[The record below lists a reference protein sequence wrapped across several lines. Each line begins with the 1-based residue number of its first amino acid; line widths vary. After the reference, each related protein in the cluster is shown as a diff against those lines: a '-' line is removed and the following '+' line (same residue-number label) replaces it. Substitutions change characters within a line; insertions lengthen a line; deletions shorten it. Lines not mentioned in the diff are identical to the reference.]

1 MLEAEHLA
9 GDLDLDDERIRHAG
23 QSAEGAAE
31 HLAQLVLARQPHG
44 VGERDGVE
52 RPLGRAV
59 EREIGAARGLA
70 RLDGH
75 GAHGEDVGLGFQLDV
90 VRQVE
95 LEAIPVDGVPG
106 ETGVAQGY
114 GQFSGDHL
122 STLEDVTR
130 ARVVEPVDAAG
141 PGVGG
146 LGQSGAM
153 TSTASADT
161 RTAALSALREL
172 VGRSDAEFH
181 DGQYEAIEALVEG
194 RRRALV
200 VQRTGWGKSAV
211 YFVATLLLRRQGAG
225 PTVLVSP
232 LLALMRDQIAAAE
245 RAGVRAVAINS
256 TNAHEW
262 SEVLERLDR
271 DEVDVLLVSPER
283 LNNPAFREQQLPA
296 LVRRIGML
304 VVDEAHC
311 ISDWGHDFR
320 PDYRRLRDLIEQM
333 PAAVPVLATTA
344 TANSRVV
351 ADVAEQ
357 LGTGAESVEGEVLT
371 IRGPLARASLR
382 LGVLRLR
389 DSASRLAWL
398 LSHIDDLPGS
408 GIIYTLTVA
417 AAVDTA
423 RLLREHGHEV
433 RAYTGQTDTDER
445 AESEAMLKRNEVK
458 ALVATS
464 ALGMGFDKPDL
475 GFVLHLGA
483 PSSPVAYYQQVG
495 RAGRASESADV
506 LLLPGVED
514 RDIWHYFATASMP
527 DRERAERVIGALGD
541 QPISTPALEAM
552 VDIRRTPLELLLKV
566 LDVDGAV
573 RRVQGGWV
581 STGQPW
587 TYDAERYERIA
598 GERRAEQQHM
608 IDYEQT
614 DGCRMEFLQRSLDD
628 DTAAPCGRCDNCA
641 GVWFPSEIGES
652 ATTQAA
658 ASLDRVGVPVEPRKA
673 WPTGADRLD
682 VPVKGRIP
690 ADEQAGEG
698 RALARLT
705 DLGWGGTLRELFAAG
720 APDGAVTPQVLGGCV
735 RVLADWGWTERPV
748 AVVAMPSRSHPLLV
762 DSLARGIAEIGRL
775 PYLGALDAVNGG
787 PSGQPGG
794 NSVFRLAGLWDRFSA
809 QHLDIPAGP
818 VLLVDDMADS
828 RWTLTVAARTL
839 RQAGATAVLPF
850 VLALRG

>member
-1 MLEAEHLA
+1 MTAT
-9 GDLDLDDERIRHAG
+9 
-23 QSAEGAAE
+23 
-31 HLAQLVLARQPHG
+31 
-44 VGERDGVE
+44 RD
-52 RPLGRAV
+52 
-59 EREIGAARGLA
+59 
-70 RLDGH
+70 
-75 GAHGEDVGLGFQLDV
+75 
-90 VRQVE
+90 
-95 LEAIPVDGVPG
+95 
-106 ETGVAQGY
+106 
-114 GQFSGDHL
+114 
-122 STLEDVTR
+122 
-130 ARVVEPVDAAG
+130 
-141 PGVGG
+141 
-146 LGQSGAM
+146 
-153 TSTASADT
+153 
-161 RTAALSALREL
+161 AALSALREL
-172 VGRSDAEFH
+172 VGRPDADFH
-181 DGQYEAIEALVEG
+181 DGQYEAIEALVEQ

-283 LNNPAFREQQLPA
+283 LNNPSFREERLPT

-320 PDYRRLRDLIEQM
+320 PDYRRLRDLIAEM
-333 PAAVPVLATTA
+333 PADVPVLATTA

-357 LGTGAESVEGEVLT
+357 LGASGSASAGTGTGPSGPAGAPEVLT
-371 IRGPLARASLR
+371 IRGPLARTSLR

-398 LSHIDDLPGS
+398 LSHLDDLPGS
-408 GIIYTLTVA
+408 GIIYTLTVS

-423 RLLREHGHEV
+423 RLLREHGQDV
-433 RAYTGQTDTDER
+433 RAYTGQTDADER
-445 AESEAMLKRNEVK
+445 EESEGMLKRNEVK

-475 GFVLHLGA
+475 GFVVHLGA

-495 RAGRASESADV
+495 RAGRASENADV

-527 DRERAERVIGALGD
+527 DRERAERVIAALGD
-541 QPISTPALEAM
+541 APISTPALEAM

-581 STGQPW
+581 VTGEPW
-587 TYDAERYERIA
+587 TYDAERYDRIA
-598 GERRAEQQHM
+598 AERRAEQQHM
-608 IDYEQT
+608 LDYEQT
-614 DGCRMEFLQRSLDD
+614 DGCRMAFLQRTLDD

-641 GVWFPSEIGES
+641 GVWFPAEVG
-652 ATTQAA
+652 AA
-658 ASLDRVGVPVEPRKA
+658 ASAQAGAALDRVGVPIEPRRA

-690 ADEQAGEG
+690 AEEQAIEG

-705 DLGWGGTLRELFAAG
+705 DLGWGGTLRSVFAAG
-720 APDGAVTPQVLGGCV
+720 AADGPVTPEVLAACV
-735 RVLADWGWTERPV
+735 RVLAGWGWEERPV
-748 AVVAMPSRSHPLLV
+748 AVVAMPSRSRPLLV
-762 DSLARGIAEIGRL
+762 DSLARGLSEVGRL
-775 PYLGALDAVNGG
+775 PYLGALEPVNGG
-787 PSGQPGG
+787 PTGQPGG
-794 NSVFRLAGLWDRFSA
+794 NSVFRLAGLWNRLSA
-809 QHLDIPAGP
+809 DGLDVPTGP
-818 VLLVDDMADS
+818 VLLVDDLADS
-828 RWTLTVAARTL
+828 RWSLTIAARTL
-839 RQAGATAVLPF
+839 RRSGATAVLPF
-850 VLALRG
+850 ALALRG

>member
-1 MLEAEHLA
+1 
-9 GDLDLDDERIRHAG
+9 
-23 QSAEGAAE
+23 
-31 HLAQLVLARQPHG
+31 
-44 VGERDGVE
+44 
-52 RPLGRAV
+52 
-59 EREIGAARGLA
+59 
-70 RLDGH
+70 
-75 GAHGEDVGLGFQLDV
+75 
-90 VRQVE
+90 
-95 LEAIPVDGVPG
+95 
-106 ETGVAQGY
+106 
-114 GQFSGDHL
+114 
-122 STLEDVTR
+122 
-130 ARVVEPVDAAG
+130 
-141 PGVGG
+141 
-146 LGQSGAM
+146 M
-153 TSTASADT
+153 TSESPADT
-161 RTAALSALREL
+161 RAAALDALREL
-172 VGRSDAEFH
+172 VGRPDVDFH
-181 DGQYEAIEALVEG
+181 DGQYEAIEALVAE

-262 SEVLERLDR
+262 TEVLAQLDR

-320 PDYRRLRDLIEQM
+320 PDYRRLRDLIAEM
-333 PAAVPVLATTA
+333 PADVPVLATTA

-357 LGTGAESVEGEVLT
+357 LGTSSEGIATGAPGVDAEVLT
-371 IRGPLARASLR
+371 IRGPLARTSLR

-398 LSHIDDLPGS
+398 LSHLDDLPGS

-423 RLLREHGHEV
+423 RLLRDHGHDV
-433 RAYTGQTDTDER
+433 RAYTGQTDTEER
-445 AESEAMLKRNEVK
+445 AESEVMLKRNEVK

-527 DRERAERVIGALGD
+527 DRERAERVIGALGET
-541 QPISTPALEAM
+541 PISTPALEAM

-573 RRVQGGWV
+573 RRVQGGWIA
-581 STGQPW
+581 TGAPW
-587 TYDAERYERIA
+587 SYDAERYERIA
-598 GERRAEQQHM
+598 GERLAEQQHM
-608 IDYEQT
+608 IEYEQT
-614 DGCRMEFLQRSLDD
+614 DGCRMEFLQRALDD
-628 DTAAPCGRCDNCA
+628 DTAKPCGRCDNCA
-641 GVWFPSEIGES
+641 GEWFPREIGAA
-652 ATTQAA
+652 ATTQASE
-658 ASLDRVGVPVEPRKA
+658 SLDRVGVPIEPRRA

-682 VPVKGRIP
+682 VPVKGRIA

-705 DLGWGGTLRELFAAG
+705 DLGWGGTLRTLFAAG
-720 APDGAVTPQVLGGCV
+720 APDAAVTPQVLDGCV
-735 RVLADWGWTERPV
+735 RVLAGWGWEQRPV
-748 AVVAMPSRSHPLLV
+748 AVVALPSRSHPLLV
-762 DSLARGIAEIGRL
+762 DSLARGLAEVGRL
-775 PYLGALDAVNGG
+775 PYLGALAPVGGG
-787 PSGQPGG
+787 PSGQAGG
-794 NSVFRLAGLWDRFSA
+794 NSVFRLGGLWDRFSA
-809 QHLDIPAGP
+809 DHLEIPAGP
-818 VLLVDDMADS
+818 VLLVDDLADS

-839 RQAGATAVLPF
+839 RRAGATEVLPF

>member
-1 MLEAEHLA
+1 
-9 GDLDLDDERIRHAG
+9 
-23 QSAEGAAE
+23 
-31 HLAQLVLARQPHG
+31 
-44 VGERDGVE
+44 
-52 RPLGRAV
+52 
-59 EREIGAARGLA
+59 
-70 RLDGH
+70 
-75 GAHGEDVGLGFQLDV
+75 
-90 VRQVE
+90 
-95 LEAIPVDGVPG
+95 
-106 ETGVAQGY
+106 
-114 GQFSGDHL
+114 
-122 STLEDVTR
+122 
-130 ARVVEPVDAAG
+130 
-141 PGVGG
+141 
-146 LGQSGAM
+146 M
-153 TSTASADT
+153 TSAPPADT
-161 RTAALSALREL
+161 REPALAALREL
-172 VGRSDAEFH
+172 VGRPDADFH

-262 SEVLERLDR
+262 SDVLAQLDR

-283 LNNPAFREQQLPA
+283 LNNPAFREEQLPA

-320 PDYRRLRDLIEQM
+320 PDYRRLRDLIAQM
-333 PAAVPVLATTA
+333 PADVPVLATTA

-357 LGTGAESVEGEVLT
+357 LGSLTGEAEGDEGMAPVLT
-371 IRGPLARASLR
+371 IRGPLARTSLR

-398 LSHIDDLPGS
+398 LSHLDDLPGS

-423 RLLREHGHEV
+423 RLLRDHGHDV
-433 RAYTGQTDTDER
+433 RAYTGQTDTEER
-445 AESEAMLKRNEVK
+445 EESEGMLKRNEVK

-541 QPISTPALEAM
+541 APISTPALEAM
-552 VDIRRTPLELLLKV
+552 VDIRRTPLDLLLKV

-581 STGQPW
+581 ATGAPW
-587 TYDAERYERIA
+587 SYDAERYERIA
-598 GERRAEQQHM
+598 AERLAEQQHM
-608 IDYEQT
+608 IEYEQT

-641 GVWFPSEIGES
+641 GGWFPREIGTAAS
-652 ATTQAA
+652 TQAA
-658 ASLDRVGVPVEPRKA
+658 ESLDRVGVPIEPRRA
-673 WPTGADRLD
+673 WPTGADRLG
-682 VPVKGRIP
+682 VPLKGRIS
-690 ADEQAGEG
+690 AGEQAGEG

-705 DLGWGGTLRELFAAG
+705 DLGWGNTLREIFAPG
-720 APDGAVTPQVLGGCV
+720 ASDAAVTPQLIQGCI
-735 RVLADWGWTERPV
+735 RVLAGWGWAERPV
-748 AVVAMPSRSHPLLV
+748 AVVALPSRSRPLLV
-762 DSLARGIAEIGRL
+762 DSLARGLAEVGRL
-775 PYLGALDAVNGG
+775 PYLGALEPVGGG
-787 PSGQPGG
+787 PTGQPGG

-809 QHLDIPAGP
+809 EHLEVPAGP
-818 VLLVDDMADS
+818 VLLVDDLVDS
-828 RWTLTVAARTL
+828 RWTMTVAARVL
-839 RQAGATAVLPF
+839 RQAGATDVLPLA
-850 VLALRG
+850 LALRG